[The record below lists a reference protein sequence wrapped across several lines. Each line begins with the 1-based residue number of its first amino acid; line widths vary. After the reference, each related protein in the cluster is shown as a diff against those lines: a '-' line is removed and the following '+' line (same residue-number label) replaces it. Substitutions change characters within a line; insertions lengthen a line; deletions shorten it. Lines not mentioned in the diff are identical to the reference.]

1 MKKTIL
7 VILAFLLIT
16 VSSVTAQTETMTN
29 EELTMKVADLESQ
42 INEIITFLNDYFLAD
57 ATPYVEPAEAE
68 VNAKDPFAVHGI
80 GDVVE
85 DIDRTITLNSA
96 MLKEGILV
104 LEFTV
109 TNSSNGKIEVGSY
122 YFSAKNDDGVMLD
135 KEYYTCSSSGLD
147 MVLIPG
153 DKVKGNICFTYVDP
167 APVKIYYE
175 PDYMRDDIY
184 IWSISK

>member
-7 VILAFLLIT
+7 LILVLLLMS

-29 EELTMKVADLESQ
+29 EELTLKVTDLENQ
-42 INEIITFLNDYFLAD
+42 INEIITFLNEYFLAD
-57 ATPYVEPAEAE
+57 TTPYVEPVEAEA
-68 VNAKDPFAVHGI
+68 NANDPFAVHGI

-96 MLKEGILV
+96 MLQEGILV
-104 LEFTV
+104 LEFTI
-109 TNSSNGKIEVGSY
+109 TNTGNSKLEVGSY
-122 YFSAKNDDGVMLD
+122 YFTAKNDDGVLLD

-147 MVLIPG
+147 MVLVPG
-153 DKVKGNICFTYVDP
+153 DKVKGSVCFTYVDP

>member
-7 VILAFLLIT
+7 LILVLLLIS

-29 EELTMKVADLESQ
+29 EELTLKVTELESQ
-42 INEIITFLNDYFLAD
+42 INEIMTFLNEFILA
-57 ATPYVEPAEAE
+57 YSSSYEESVEAE
-68 VNAKDPFAVHGI
+68 GTAIDPFAVHGI

-96 MLKEGILV
+96 MLQEGILV
-104 LEFTV
+104 LDFTV
-109 TNSSNGKIEVGSY
+109 TNTGNSKIEVGSY
-122 YFSAKNDDGVMLD
+122 YFSAKNDDGVLLD

-147 MVLIPG
+147 MVLVPG
-153 DKVKGNICFTYVDP
+153 DKVKGSVCFTYADP